1 MKTGITVL
9 ENRNNNTES
18 QNH

>member
-1 MKTGITVL
+1 MKRGITVHK
-9 ENRNNNTES
+9 NRNNNTES

>member
-1 MKTGITVL
+1 VHK
-9 ENRNNNTES
+9 NRNNNTES